1 MPKGVPTNVARFSD
15 FIAVYPSFFSVAD
28 VVAPVF
34 LSCPSDIRANLG
46 INSSVLVNW
55 TIPVAVDNSN
65 MAPRIFV
72 SPPGVTPPYTFYNN
86 TNVVYTAKDPSGNE
100 RKCSFR
106 VLLEGA

>member
-15 FIAVYPSFFSVAD
+15 FFAVYPSFFCVVD
-28 VVAPVF
+28 VVDPVF

-65 MAPRIFV
+65 MAPQIYV
-72 SPPGVTPPYTFYNN
+72 SPPGVAPPYTFYNN